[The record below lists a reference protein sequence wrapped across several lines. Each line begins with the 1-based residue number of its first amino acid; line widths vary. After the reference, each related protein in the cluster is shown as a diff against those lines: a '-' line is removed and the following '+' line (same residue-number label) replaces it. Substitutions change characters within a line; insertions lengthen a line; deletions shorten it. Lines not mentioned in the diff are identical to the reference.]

1 MRKLIRVVQGGKR
14 VREIAFTALVGDFFY
29 RIEKS
34 HGTVEIS
41 DPELEDKLT
50 ESELAELYKRF
61 PEINP
66 NRPLPPKPTEEPVS
80 FRETKQPVQDTIQ
93 EEKEVEEVSV
103 ESLIESYST
112 KELFDWLKA
121 NEYDVDGRKKKN
133 REYLI
138 EQITTK

>member
-1 MRKLIRVVQGGKR
+1 MSKLIRVVQGGKR
-14 VREIAFTALVGDFFY
+14 VREIAFSALIGDFFY

-41 DPELEDKLT
+41 DPELEEKLT

-66 NRPLPPKPTEEPVS
+66 NRPLPPKPIEEKIE
-80 FRETKQPVQDTIQ
+80 FRKDAIQ
-93 EEKEVEEVSV
+93 EEVSIDEV
-103 ESLIESYST
+103 IESYST
-112 KELFDWLKA
+112 KELADWLKV
-121 NEYDVDGRKKKN
+121 NEYDFDGRKKKN
-133 REYLI
+133 REYLL

>member
-66 NRPLPPKPTEEPVS
+66 NRPLPPKPSEEAVS
-80 FRETKQPVQDTIQ
+80 FRET
-93 EEKEVEEVSV
+93 KEVEEVSV

-112 KELFDWLKA
+112 KELFDWLKD

>member
-14 VREIAFTALVGDFFY
+14 VREIAFSALVGDFFY

-80 FRETKQPVQDTIQ
+80 FRETK
-93 EEKEVEEVSV
+93 EVEEVSV

-112 KELFDWLKA
+112 KELFDWLKD

>member
-14 VREIAFTALVGDFFY
+14 VRGITFSALVGDFFY

-41 DPELEDKLT
+41 DPELEEKLT

-66 NRPLPPKPTEEPVS
+66 NRPLPPKPSEEKIE
-80 FRETKQPVQDTIQ
+80 FRQEAIQ
-93 EEKEVEEVSV
+93 EEKEIEEVSV

-112 KELFDWLKA
+112 KELFDWLKV

>member
-1 MRKLIRVVQGGKR
+1 MSKLIRVVQGGKR
-14 VREIAFTALVGDFFY
+14 VREIAFSALIGDFFY

-41 DPELEDKLT
+41 DPELEEKLT

-66 NRPLPPKPTEEPVS
+66 NRPLPPKPIEEKIE
-80 FRETKQPVQDTIQ
+80 FRKDAVQ
-93 EEKEVEEVSV
+93 EEKEVEEVSID
-103 ESLIESYST
+103 ELIESYST
-112 KELFDWLKA
+112 KELADWLKV
-121 NEYDVDGRKKKN
+121 NEYDFDGRKKKN
-133 REYLI
+133 REYLL